1 VKKLY
6 DQREVSRLTG
16 ISESQIRYWDRQGL
30 ITHREKDRG
39 RLWFDFQSL
48 VAFRT
53 VRDLRRQGVSLRRI
67 RHCVEKLRQ
76 IMPGLKQ
83 PLSEVRISLV
93 ADQLILGKNCR
104 RFTPEGQLC
113 IDFTG
118 GESASVTPASEVSEE
133 LFFQALEDEDAGRL
147 PEAREKYE
155 KLLAAVPD
163 HVDALVNLG
172 TILFLAGHETAA
184 ASRYLQALAINPDH
198 AEANYN
204 LANLMEGQGELD
216 AAVLFYKKA
225 IQADPEFADAH
236 FNLAMVLEALG
247 NDRAG
252 ITGGA
257 IWNWT
262 RRASGRFIRLRLKSL
277 EDRRAT
283 LPAGAPH
290 PKTNQAAF
298 LEDSGEDQKFFSL
311 WHMLPEP
318 KSP

>member
-6 DQREVSRLTG
+6 DQREVSKLTG

-30 ITHREKDRG
+30 ITHLEKDRG

-53 VRDLRRQGVSLRRI
+53 VRDLRLQGVSLRKIRI
-67 RHCVEKLRQ
+67 CVEKLRK

-93 ADQLILGKNCR
+93 QDQLVLGKNRR
-104 RFTPEGQLC
+104 RFTPEGQLFM
-113 IDFTG
+113 DFAG
-118 GESASVTPASEVSEE
+118 EESAKVTRATEVSDE

-147 PEAREKYE
+147 SEAREKYE
-155 KLLAAVPD
+155 KIVAMTPD

-172 TILFLAGHETAA
+172 TILFLSDAETAA

-198 AEANYN
+198 VEGNYN
-204 LANLMEGQGELD
+204 LANLLEGQGELD

-225 IQADPEFADAH
+225 VQAEPDFADAH

-247 NDRAG
+247 NAARAREHWLRYLELDPESKWVDF
-252 ITGGA
+252 IK
-257 IWNWT
+257 
-262 RRASGRFIRLRLKSL
+262 RRL
-277 EDRRAT
+277 D
-283 LPAGAPH
+283 
-290 PKTNQAAF
+290 
-298 LEDSGEDQKFFSL
+298 
-311 WHMLPEP
+311 EP
-318 KSP
+318 